1 MRYFLLSLRVKSFK
15 SFVGGSGLNR
25 QHSSLLAKGFSVH
38 STRLEEQ
45 CGSET
50 PDVHVEDEK
59 P

>member
-25 QHSSLLAKGFSVH
+25 KHSSLVAKGFSVH
-38 STRLEEQ
+38 STRCEEQ

-50 PDVHVEDEK
+50 PDVEDEK